1 MDTTTTYRE
10 AIGLWLDDPTVEQ
23 MLSETELADL
33 IDQMALED
41 IRARAQIMLEDP
53 TKPMERVVIEA
64 QQRTIFDLFLVPI
77 LGVEPVETD
86 PDTIP
91 LLTPA
96 QLLAQVMQEERD
108 TAQPS

>member
-23 MLSETELADL
+23 MLSETEPGGSDRPDGVGGHPSPSPDHAGGPDQADGTGR
-33 IDQMALED
+33 DRGAATQ
-41 IRARAQIMLEDP
+41 
-53 TKPMERVVIEA
+53 
-64 QQRTIFDLFLVPI
+64 TIFDLFLVPI

-96 QLLAQVMQEERD
+96 QLLAQ
-108 TAQPS
+108 